1 MVSGDNRDM
10 QGLSTNAVLGRAALI
25 GLVTGIP
32 TAIIW
37 ADMQGEELD
46 GTVLPLAMFLL
57 AIILGT
63 VGARLAGLPR
73 WGVAGLVGGS
83 AAWLLIGALAVL
95 VPVPEPELFGP
106 LPALVAPVYVVGG
119 VVGFALSAWSFMS
132 PLRWWAVALAVA
144 VPLGSWGA
152 VQYKPQIL
160 AWFEVRSFER
170 SGVPLIAPAIQGYRL
185 VHVDLNAAGQR
196 EPEPSTWLEY
206 WRDATPNRGFSE
218 IQVTVWPAA
227 AGNPRDSC
235 LAVTENY
242 GVPLRCKSL
251 PGDRWVRTGAGSSWV
266 TVFARSGDALVMLNG
281 SSIAEADLVAALSTF
296 RPISA
301 YELAMV
307 T

>member
-1 MVSGDNRDM
+1 M
-10 QGLSTNAVLGRAALI
+10 QDLSTKAVLGRAALI

-37 ADMQGEELD
+37 VDMQGEELD
-46 GTVLPLAMFLL
+46 GTVLPPAMFLL

-63 VGARLAGLPR
+63 VGARLARLPR
-73 WGVAGLVGGS
+73 WGVVGPVGGA

-95 VPVPEPELFGP
+95 APVPELFGP

-119 VVGFALSAWSFMS
+119 VVGFALSAWSLMS

-152 VQYKPQIL
+152 AQYKPQIL
-160 AWFEVRSFER
+160 AWFDVRSLER

-206 WRDATPNRGFSE
+206 WRDATPSRGFSE

-227 AGNPRDSC
+227 AGNPWDSC
-235 LAVTENY
+235 LAVTEDF

-266 TVFARSGDALVMLNG
+266 TVFARSGDALIMLNG

-301 YELAMV
+301 VELAMAM
-307 T
+307 